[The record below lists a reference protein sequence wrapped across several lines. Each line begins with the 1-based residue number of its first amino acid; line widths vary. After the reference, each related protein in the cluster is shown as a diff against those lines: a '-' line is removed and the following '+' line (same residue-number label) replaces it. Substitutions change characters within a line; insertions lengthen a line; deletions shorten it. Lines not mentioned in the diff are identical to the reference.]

1 MKVLIISHRNP
12 FRLKDGGS
20 IGIYFLL
27 KCYRQLGYD
36 TTLLMMNPLKHYI
49 PPEEYIPMVNELGIN
64 VVVHDINTN
73 PNPFAALK
81 NLFFSNLSY
90 ILERFYDKEYESLL
104 IDLLKK
110 NKYDLVQLEGSQLA
124 LYLDTIK
131 KYAPDTPIALR
142 AHNVEYEI
150 WERTAK
156 TEKNILKKW
165 FYKNNAIRFKKWEIE
180 QFRKVDFIF
189 PVSVRDEKCIREF
202 APTKK
207 YYTINFGIDLLEY
220 PKQIIDLKNISI
232 AFLGALDWIP
242 NQEALVWF
250 LDNVWSRIDGF
261 YEGLEFYIA
270 GRRAPEWLVKKIKGY
285 NVNFVGEVD
294 SSKQFITQHPIFVVP
309 LMAGG
314 GVRIKIIEQMALGRV
329 IISTPIGAEGLEVM
343 NGENIMIAETSDDFI
358 RDIDYLLRN
367 PDGIRYIS
375 ENARIT
381 VENLYNEKVIFSELD
396 EYLSANLLSK
406 S

>member
-1 MKVLIISHRNP
+1 MKILIISHRNP

-27 KCYRQLGYD
+27 KCYKKLGYD
-36 TTLLMMNPLKHYI
+36 TTLLMMNPLKHFI
-49 PPEEYIPMVNELGIN
+49 PPEEYIPMVNELGIKSI
-64 VVVHDINTN
+64 VYDINTN
-73 PNPFAALK
+73 PNPLAALK
-81 NLFFSNLSY
+81 NLLFSNLSY
-90 ILERFYDKEYESLL
+90 ILERFYDKNYEKLL
-104 IDLLKK
+104 INLLLD
-110 NKYDLVQLEGSQLA
+110 NQYDLIQLEGSQLA
-124 LYLDTIK
+124 LYLDTIR
-131 KYAPDTPIALR
+131 KYAPNTPVALR

-156 TEKNILKKW
+156 TEKNIFKKW
-165 FYKNNAIRFKKWEIE
+165 FFQNNAERFKKWEIE
-180 QFRKVDFIF
+180 QFKKVDFIF
-189 PVSVRDEKCIREF
+189 PVSVRDEKIIRHY
-202 APTKK
+202 APDKK
-207 YYTINFGIDLLEY
+207 YYTINFAINLNDY
-220 PKQIIDLKNISI
+220 PRQTIELKSISI

-242 NQEALVWF
+242 NQEALLWF
-250 LDNVWSRIDGF
+250 LENVWSRIDGF
-261 YEGLEFYIA
+261 YEGLDFFIA
-270 GRRAPEWLVKKIKGY
+270 GRNAPDWLIKKIKSY
-285 NVNFVGEVD
+285 NVKFVGEVEN
-294 SSKQFITQHPIFVVP
+294 SKEFIKSHPIFIVP

-381 VENLYNEKVIFSELD
+381 VENLYDENVIFKELG
-396 EYLSANLLSK
+396 EYLEQNLQPK

>member
-27 KCYRQLGYD
+27 KCYKELGFD

-49 PPEEYIPMVNELGIN
+49 PPSEYLPLVNELGIK
-64 VVVHDINTN
+64 VVVHEINTN

-81 NLFFSNLSY
+81 NLLFSNLSY
-90 ILERFYDKEYESLL
+90 ILERFYDKKYENLL
-104 IDLLKK
+104 INLLQN
-110 NKYDLVQLEGSQLA
+110 NKYDLIQLEGSQLA
-124 LYLDTIK
+124 LYLDAIK
-131 KYAPDTPIALR
+131 KYAPNTPIALR
-142 AHNVEYEI
+142 SHNVEYEI

-156 TEKNILKKW
+156 TEKNLFKKW
-165 FYKNNAIRFKKWEIE
+165 FYQNNAERFKKWEIE
-180 QFRKVDFIF
+180 QFKRIDYIF
-189 PVSVRDEKCIREF
+189 PVSVRDEKTIRNF
-202 APTKK
+202 APNKK
-207 YYTINFGIDLLEY
+207 YYTINFGIDLKEY
-220 PKQIIDLKNISI
+220 PKQTIDLKSISL

-242 NQEALVWF
+242 NQEALLWF
-250 LDNVWSRIDGF
+250 LENVWSRIDGY

-270 GRRAPEWLVKKIKGY
+270 GRKAPDWLIKKIKSY

-294 SSKQFITQHPIFVVP
+294 SSKDYIIQHPIFVVP

-329 IISTPIGAEGLEVM
+329 IISTAIGAEGLEVM

-381 VENLYNEKVIFSELD
+381 VENLYDEKVIFKEFGQ
-396 EYLSANLLSK
+396 YLRENLGLK

>member
-20 IGIYFLL
+20 IGIYFIL
-27 KCYRQLGYD
+27 KCYRELGYD

-49 PPEEYIPMVNELGIN
+49 PADEYIPKVNELGIK
-64 VVVHDINTN
+64 VVVHEINTN

-81 NLFFSNLSY
+81 NLFFSKLSY
-90 ILERFYDKEYESLL
+90 ILERFYDKKYDEKLAN
-104 IDLLKK
+104 LLKD
-110 NKYDLVQLEGSQLA
+110 NKYDLIQLEGSQLA
-124 LYLDTIK
+124 LYLHTIK
-131 KYAPDTPIALR
+131 RYAPNTPVALR

-150 WERTAK
+150 WERTANN
-156 TEKNILKKW
+156 EKNILKKW

-180 QFRKVDFIF
+180 QFKNVDIIF
-189 PVSVRDEKCIREF
+189 PVSLRDQKCIQEF
-202 APTKK
+202 APNKK
-207 YYTINFGIDLLEY
+207 YYTINFGVNLEEH
-220 PKQIIDLKNISI
+220 PKQSIDLKNISV

-242 NQEALVWF
+242 NQEALLWF
-250 LDNVWSRIDGF
+250 LENVWSRIDGY
-261 YEGLEFYIA
+261 YEGLDFYIA
-270 GRRAPEWLVKKIKGY
+270 GRRAPEWLIKKIKNY
-285 NVNFVGEVD
+285 NVKYVGEVD
-294 SSKQFITQHPIFVVP
+294 SSQEFIMQHPIFVVP

-358 RDIDYLLRN
+358 RDLDYLLRN

-381 VENLYNEKVIFSELD
+381 VENLYNEKVIFAELG
-396 EYLSANLLSK
+396 EYLSKNVGIK

>member
-27 KCYRQLGYD
+27 KCYRELGYD

-49 PPEEYIPMVNELGIN
+49 PSDEYIPMVNELGIK
-64 VVVHDINTN
+64 VVVHEINTN
-73 PNPFAALK
+73 PNPLAALK

-90 ILERFYDKEYESLL
+90 ILERFYDKKYDEKLTN
-104 IDLLKK
+104 LLKN
-110 NKYDLVQLEGSQLA
+110 NKYDLIQLEGSQLA

-131 KYAPDTPIALR
+131 RYAPNTPVALR
-142 AHNVEYEI
+142 AHNVEFEI
-150 WERTAK
+150 WERTAN

-180 QFRKVDFIF
+180 QFKNVDLIF
-189 PVSVRDEKCIREF
+189 PVSLRDQKCIQEF
-202 APTKK
+202 APNKK
-207 YYTINFGIDLLEY
+207 YYTINFGIDLEEY
-220 PKQIIDLKNISI
+220 PKQSFDLKNISV

-242 NQEALVWF
+242 NQEALIWF
-250 LDNVWSRIDGF
+250 LEHVWSRIDGY
-261 YEGLEFYIA
+261 YEGLDFYIA
-270 GRRAPEWLVKKIKGY
+270 GRRAPEWLIKKIKNH
-285 NVNFVGEVD
+285 NVKYIGEVD
-294 SSKQFITQHPIFVVP
+294 SSQEFIMQHPIFVVP

-358 RDIDYLLRN
+358 RDVDYLLRN

-381 VENLYNEKVIFSELD
+381 VENLYNEKVIFAELG
-396 EYLSANLLSK
+396 EYLSKNIGTK

>member
-20 IGIYFLL
+20 LAIYFILR
-27 KCYRQLGYD
+27 CYRQLGYD
-36 TTLLMMNPLKHYI
+36 TTLLMMNPVKHYI
-49 PPEEYIPMVNELGIN
+49 PPEEYLPMVKELGIN
-64 VVVHDINTN
+64 AVVHDINTN

-81 NLFFSNLSY
+81 NLFFSDLSY
-90 ILERFYDKEYESLL
+90 ILERFYDKKYNQKLIQLL
-104 IDLLKK
+104 Q
-110 NKYDLVQLEGSQLA
+110 NNHYDLIQLEGSQLA

-131 KYAPDTPIALR
+131 KYAPNTPVALR
-142 AHNVEYEI
+142 AHNLEYEI
-150 WERTAK
+150 WERTAQI
-156 TEKNILKKW
+156 EKNFFKKW
-165 FYKNNAIRFKKWEIE
+165 FYQINAVRFKRWEIE
-180 QFRKVDFIF
+180 QFKRVDFVF
-189 PVSVRDEKCIREF
+189 PLSDRDLKKIQSY
-202 APTKK
+202 APNKK
-207 YYTINFGIDLLEY
+207 YYTINFGIDLDKY
-220 PKQIIDLKNISI
+220 PKQYIDLKRISV

-242 NQEALVWF
+242 NQEALLWF
-250 LDNVWSRIDGF
+250 LDNVWSRIDGY
-261 YEGLEFYIA
+261 YEGLEFFIA
-270 GRRAPEWLVKKIKGY
+270 GRNAPDWLIKKIKSY
-285 NVNFVGEVD
+285 NVNFVGEVE
-294 SSKQFITQHPIFVVP
+294 SSVDFITQHPIFVVP

-343 NGENIMIAETSDDFI
+343 NGENILIAETSDDFI

-381 VENLYNEKVIFSELD
+381 VENFYNEQVIFREFGA
-396 EYLSANLLSK
+396 YLEANLTVK